1 MSGAVGNLLRSPGP
15 EAPPS
20 RPPPGPSIGD
30 SRSTRAPAE
39 RQTLEEKVGQPA
51 PMVASMPARLQ
62 GQPISYKE
70 FISAVVGFTW
80 IRDRCSRSRHPRKA
94 PSHDRATLQEGSL
107 EVKRASLPILV
118 PQPGPE
124 QMESCH
130 AI

>member
-1 MSGAVGNLLRSPGP
+1 MTEPTGLIAYQL
-15 EAPPS
+15 
-20 RPPPGPSIGD
+20 
-30 SRSTRAPAE
+30 AE
-39 RQTLEEKVGQPA
+39 REIVANEVGW
-51 PMVASMPARLQ
+51 S
-62 GQPISYKE
+62 
-70 FISAVVGFTW
+70 FGFTW

-94 PSHDRATLQEGSL
+94 SSHDRATLQEGSL